1 MNYSTA
7 IFLINTKARAVLGVY
22 NPDEPHKKTLYKTLD
37 SNIAVDDF
45 VLVQTDTRHKM
56 TVVKVVE
63 VDVDF
68 DLESS
73 QKVTWVLSK
82 IDLTIAEKL
91 MGLEESA
98 ISQIKKAELRQKRD
112 NLRDALFKD
121 HTETLKTLEIAHM
134 GEEQTSLPSP
144 EPTTAAA

>member
-7 IFLINTKARAVLGVY
+7 IFLINTKARAIYGIY

-37 SNIAVDDF
+37 ANIQVDDF

-63 VDVDF
+63 CDVDF

-73 QKVTWVLSK
+73 TKVSWILAK
-82 IDLTIAEKL
+82 IDLSIAEKL
-91 MGLEESA
+91 MALEETA
-98 ISQIKKAELRQKRD
+98 IAQIKKAELRQKRD
-112 NLRDALFKD
+112 SLRDALFKD
-121 HTETLKTLEIAHM
+121 HTETLRTLEIASM
-134 GEEQTSLPSP
+134 GEDPKAIPEQ
-144 EPTTAAA
+144 AA

>member
-7 IFLINTKARAVLGVY
+7 IFLINTKARAIMGIY
-22 NPDEPHKKTLYKTLD
+22 NPEEPNKKTLYKTLD
-37 SNIAVDDF
+37 QTIAVDDY

-63 VDVDF
+63 IDVDF

-73 QKVTWVLSK
+73 AKVSWVLSK
-82 IDLTIAEKL
+82 VDLTIAENLMKL
-91 MGLEESA
+91 EADA

-121 HTETLKTLEIAHM
+121 HTETLKTLEIADM
-134 GEEQTSLPSP
+134 GEAKASLPSP
-144 EPTTAAA
+144 DIAPAA